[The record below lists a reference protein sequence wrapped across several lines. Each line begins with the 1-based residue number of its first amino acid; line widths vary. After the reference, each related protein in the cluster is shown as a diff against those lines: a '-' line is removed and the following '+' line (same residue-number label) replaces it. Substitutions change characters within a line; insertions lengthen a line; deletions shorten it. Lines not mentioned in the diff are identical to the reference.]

1 MKRLYFIIISVFL
14 ISCEAEV
21 FDVQNLNNNKIIV
34 LGHAGMGSG
43 ITYPT
48 NTMESIHACLEEGAD
63 GSEMDVQLTKDGVL
77 VAFHDE
83 DLSENTNLSGR
94 INSLNWNEIKGA
106 YYTNIPF
113 LKYEV
118 ISLDELFSSITDV
131 RNYFFSFDI
140 KLFEGDENPISYK
153 KRFIAA
159 LVQITEKYDL
169 KEKLFIESVNESFL
183 KELKEEDPR
192 FKLLIYPPSYE
203 SGVEIAK
210 KLNLTGITISVDNI
224 SVEQVK
230 EAHDDSL
237 FITVWGVNSRTK
249 NKDAIRKNPDI
260 IQTDRLENLIKLLN
274 TP

>member
-131 RNYFFSFDI
+131 KNYFFSFDI

>member
-14 ISCEAEV
+14 VSCEAEV

-83 DLSENTNLSGR
+83 DLSENTNLSGQ
-94 INSLNWNEIKGA
+94 INSLNWDEIKGA

-113 LKYEV
+113 LKYKL
-118 ISLDELFSSITDV
+118 ISLDELFSSIPNLQD
-131 RNYFFSFDI
+131 YYFSFDI
-140 KLFEGDENPISYK
+140 KLFEGEEDLASYK
-153 KRFIAA
+153 QRFIAA
-159 LVQITEKYDL
+159 LKQLSEKYDL
-169 KEKLFIESVNESFL
+169 RQKLFIESVNESFL

-203 SGVEIAK
+203 IGVEIAK

-224 SVEQVK
+224 SAEQIK
-230 EAHDDSL
+230 EAHDDGL
-237 FITVWGVNSRTK
+237 FITLWGVNSRTK
-249 NKDAIRKNPDI
+249 NKEAIRKNPDI
-260 IQTDRLENLIKLLN
+260 IQTDRLGNLIELLEL
-274 TP
+274 P